1 MNRSEHLLNESGIT
15 VAPPPRSRLSTP
27 NSLPAPPTQLP
38 AQTCQRRP
46 DLPASVPDNK
56 KKEKRASHS
65 TESDSNKSTK
75 TSDTSSTDNKEGLDD
90 HEGKKKLSDV
100 LFYC

>member
-1 MNRSEHLLNESGIT
+1 M
-15 VAPPPRSRLSTP
+15 PPPHSRLSTP

-38 AQTCQRRP
+38 AQTRQRRP

-65 TESDSNKSTK
+65 TESDSNKTTE
-75 TSDTSSTDNKEGLDD
+75 TSDTSSTDYNEGQDD
-90 HEGKKKLSDV
+90 HEGKKKNCLMFCFIV
-100 LFYC
+100 NLLFHY